1 MITIIKGCEVY
12 SPRYIGVKDVLV
24 VGEKIEGIYDSLN
37 IQNVELDIEIID
49 GHGKLL
55 FPGFIDSHV
64 HILGGGGEGGYE
76 TRTPE
81 IGLSTI
87 TESGITTL
95 VGCIGT
101 DNVCRSSK
109 SLIAKAKS
117 LKNLGLSVYCYT
129 GSYEIPVKT
138 LTGSIKGDLLLIEEF
153 IGVGEIAISD
163 NRSSQATYEEFLRTI
178 AESRVGGIL
187 SGKCGIVN
195 IHLGDGA
202 RRLKYLFDL
211 IEGTEI
217 PASQLLPTHINRNSD
232 LLQDG
237 IRYTKEGGFIDLT
250 TSCDPDNLQEGEFR
264 AGKALKFLIDNNV
277 PIENITFSS
286 DGNGSLPNFDKDGNL
301 ISYGICSV
309 KSLYDEVCS
318 AIKDFDVSIE
328 LALKVI
334 TSNVAERLCL
344 KDKGIIQNGKDA
356 DLVMVNK
363 ESLEIETVIA
373 KGKIMVQNR
382 KAIVKGYFE

>member
-117 LKNLGLSVYCYT
+117 LKNLGFQC
-129 GSYEIPVKT
+129 
-138 LTGSIKGDLLLIEEF
+138 
-153 IGVGEIAISD
+153 IA
-163 NRSSQATYEEFLRTI
+163 T
-178 AESRVGGIL
+178 
-187 SGKCGIVN
+187 
-195 IHLGDGA
+195 
-202 RRLKYLFDL
+202 
-211 IEGTEI
+211 
-217 PASQLLPTHINRNSD
+217 
-232 LLQDG
+232 
-237 IRYTKEGGFIDLT
+237 
-250 TSCDPDNLQEGEFR
+250 PDHM
-264 AGKALKFLIDNNV
+264 KF
-277 PIENITFSS
+277 
-286 DGNGSLPNFDKDGNL
+286 
-301 ISYGICSV
+301 
-309 KSLYDEVCS
+309 
-318 AIKDFDVSIE
+318 
-328 LALKVI
+328 
-334 TSNVAERLCL
+334 
-344 KDKGIIQNGKDA
+344 Q
-356 DLVMVNK
+356 
-363 ESLEIETVIA
+363 
-373 KGKIMVQNR
+373 
-382 KAIVKGYFE
+382 

>member
-12 SPRYIGVKDVLV
+12 SPKYIGIKDILIT
-24 VGEKIEGIYDSLN
+24 GEKIEEIYNSFN
-37 IQNVELDIEIID
+37 MESSQLDLEVID
-49 GHGKLL
+49 GQGKLL

-87 TESGITTL
+87 TEAGITTL

-117 LKNLGLSVYCYT
+117 LKNLGISVYCYT
-129 GSYEIPVKT
+129 GSYEIPIKT

-163 NRSSQATYEEFLRTI
+163 NRSSQATYEDFVRTI

-217 PASQLLPTHINRNSD
+217 PASQLLPTHINRNKH
-232 LLQDG
+232 LLEEG
-237 IRYTKEGGFIDLT
+237 IRYIKQGGFIDLT
-250 TSCDPDNLQEGEFR
+250 TSCDPDNLEEGEFR

-277 PIENITFSS
+277 SLENITFSS
-286 DGNGSLPNFDKDGNL
+286 DGNGSLPNFDNNGNL

-309 KSLYDEVCS
+309 KSLYGEVYS
-318 AIKDFDVSIE
+318 AIRDFGIPIE

-334 TSNVAERLCL
+334 TSNVAERLNL
-344 KDKGIIQNGKDA
+344 KNKGVIQKGKDA
-356 DLVMVNK
+356 DLVIVDK
-363 ESLEIETVIA
+363 YSLEIETVIA
-373 KGKIMVQNR
+373 KGKKMVENK
-382 KAIVKGYFE
+382 KAIIKGYFE

>member
-1 MITIIKGCEVY
+1 MMTIIKGCEIY
-12 SPRYIGVKDVLV
+12 SPKYIGKKDILIC
-24 VGEKIEGIYDSLN
+24 GSKIEGIYDELN
-37 IQNVELDIEIID
+37 INNMQLDIELID
-49 GHGKLL
+49 GKEKLL

-81 IGLSTI
+81 LGLSTI
-87 TESGITTL
+87 TEAGITTL
-95 VGCIGT
+95 VGCRGT
-101 DNVCRSSK
+101 DDVCRSSE
-109 SLIAKAKS
+109 SLLAKAKS
-117 LKNLGLSVYCYT
+117 LKNLGISVYCYT

-163 NRSSQATYEEFLRTI
+163 NRSSQATYEEFTRTV

-195 IHLGDGA
+195 IHLGDGV

-217 PASQLLPTHINRNSD
+217 PVSQLLPTHINRNSE
-232 LLQDG
+232 LLKEG

-250 TSCDPDNLQEGEFR
+250 TSCDPDNLGESEFR
-264 AGKALKFLIDNNV
+264 AGKGLKFLIDNNV

-286 DGNGSLPNFDKDGNL
+286 DGNGSLPNFDKVGNL
-301 ISYGICSV
+301 INYGICSV
-309 KSLYDEVCS
+309 KSLYGEVCS
-318 AIKDFDVSIE
+318 AIEDFNIPIE
-328 LALKVI
+328 VALQAI

-344 KDKGIIQNGKDA
+344 KNKGSIQNGKDA
-356 DLVMVNK
+356 DLVIVDKN
-363 ESLEIETVIA
+363 SLEIEIVIA
-373 KGKIMVQNR
+373 RGKKMVENR

>member
-277 PIENITFSS
+277 PIENITFS
-286 DGNGSLPNFDKDGNL
+286 
-301 ISYGICSV
+301 
-309 KSLYDEVCS
+309 
-318 AIKDFDVSIE
+318 DVSIE

>member
-1 MITIIKGCEVY
+1 MMTIVKGCEVY
-12 SPRYIGVKDVLV
+12 SPKYIGKKDILICA
-24 VGEKIEGIYDSLN
+24 GKIEGIYDQLN
-37 IQNVELDIEIID
+37 IDSKQLDIDVVD
-49 GHGKLL
+49 GNGKLL

-81 IGLSTI
+81 LGLSTI
-87 TESGITTL
+87 TEAGITTL

-101 DNVCRSSK
+101 DNVCRSPK

-117 LKNLGLSVYCYT
+117 LKKLGISVYCYT
-129 GSYEIPVKT
+129 GSYEIPIKT

-163 NRSSQATYEEFLRTI
+163 NRSSQPTYEEFTRTI
-178 AESRVGGIL
+178 ADSRVGGIL

-195 IHLGDGA
+195 IHLGNGS

-217 PASQLLPTHINRNSD
+217 PQSQLLPTHINRNSE
-232 LLQDG
+232 LLKDG
-237 IRYTKEGGFIDLT
+237 IRYTKQGGFIDLT
-250 TSCDPDNLQEGEFR
+250 TSCDPNNLEESEFR
-264 AGKALKFLIDNNV
+264 AGEGLKFLIDNNV

-286 DGNGSLPNFDKDGNL
+286 DGNGSLPNFDKVGNL
-301 ISYGICSV
+301 ISYGVCSV
-309 KSLYDEVCS
+309 KSLYGEVCS
-318 AIKDFDVSIE
+318 AIKEFNIPIE
-328 LALKVI
+328 SALQVI

-344 KDKGIIQNGKDA
+344 KDKGSIQNGKDA
-356 DLVMVNK
+356 DLVIVDKN
-363 ESLEIETVIA
+363 SLEIEVVIA
-373 KGKIMVQNR
+373 KGKKMVKNK